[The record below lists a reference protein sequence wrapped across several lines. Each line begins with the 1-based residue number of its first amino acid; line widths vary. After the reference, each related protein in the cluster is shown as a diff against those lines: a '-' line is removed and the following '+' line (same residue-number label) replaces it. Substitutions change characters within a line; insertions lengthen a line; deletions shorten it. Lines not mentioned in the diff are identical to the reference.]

1 MKVTLKHLK
10 HLNLD
15 DDTKVFEI
23 KESMTIKDFMNA
35 NKISINKELAVMFVV
50 NGHIKQRDYVLE
62 DGDEVAIVPVFTG
75 G

>member
-15 DDTKVFEI
+15 EDTKEFEI
-23 KESMTIKDFMNA
+23 KETMTIKDLMNA
-35 NKISINKELAVMFVV
+35 NKIPISKELAVMFVV
-50 NGHIKQRDYVLE
+50 NGHIKQMDYVLE